1 MRALVGNGKARRFN
15 GVGVW
20 MGFGKECSGNGVTD
34 GAVGE
39 LFGLGYVAF
48 GTGSHGVSGM
58 L

>member
-1 MRALVGNGKARRFN
+1 
-15 GVGVW
+15 
-20 MGFGKECSGNGVTD
+20 MGFGKECFGNGVTD

-48 GTGSHGVSGM
+48 GTGSHGVSGI